1 MSENI
6 SWILQ
11 VAIHPGKFDEF
22 CAVAKDL
29 IAATG
34 SEPATLAYEWSLS
47 RDRTICHIYERYR
60 DSEAV
65 AAHLQTFGPF
75 APRFMEAC
83 HPTRF
88 HVYGT
93 PTDAVKT
100 ALADLG
106 PVYFTPLGGFSR

>member
-11 VAIHPGKFDEF
+11 VAIHPGKLDDFQG
-22 CAVAKDL
+22 VARDL
-29 IAATG
+29 IAKTQ
-34 SEPATLAYEWSLS
+34 SEAGTLGYEWNLS
-47 RDRTICHIYERYR
+47 EDKTVCHIYERYA
-60 DSEAV
+60 DAD
-65 AAHLQTFGPF
+65 ALLAHVQSFGAF
-75 APRFMEAC
+75 AKRFMEAC

-93 PTDAVKT
+93 PTEAVKT

-106 PVYFTPLGGFSR
+106 PVYFSPIGGIKR